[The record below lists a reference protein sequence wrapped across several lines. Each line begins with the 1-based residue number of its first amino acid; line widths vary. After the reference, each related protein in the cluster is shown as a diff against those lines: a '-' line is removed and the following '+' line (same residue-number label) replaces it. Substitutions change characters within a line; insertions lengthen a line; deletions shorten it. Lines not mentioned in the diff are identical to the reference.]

1 MLNRRAM
8 ETTTRLLLPDV
19 SAALRTDPSLVVEM
33 TEELHPADLADLCAA
48 LDDDL
53 ALLLIKALPVEEGA
67 RLLEAMAED
76 RRSPLI
82 EQLANADS
90 SRTVEMIEEMAPDD
104 AADVI
109 AELPQAT
116 QDALLDK
123 LEPEESR
130 DIRQLMSY
138 PEGTAGAIMTTNF
151 VTVAA
156 EMSILEA
163 IEKIRRQAEEMETIN
178 YAYAVDPNDSLLGVV
193 SLRDLVV
200 ARADKKIADIME
212 PNVIAVN
219 DDDEQ
224 QEVVRVSTKYGLM
237 AVPVVNKLRHMVGIV
252 TVDDVVGVV
261 EEEATED
268 IQKFG
273 GMEALDAPYL
283 TIGFISMV
291 KKRAGWLAALF
302 LGEMLTATAMAN
314 YEEQMKRAVVLAL
327 FVPLIISSGGNSG
340 SQASTLV
347 IRAMAL
353 GELKLSDW
361 WRVVRR
367 EVGAGA
373 MLGLVLGAIGFARII
388 AWQAITPTYGPHYMM
403 VAGTVFFSLIGVV
416 LFGTMTGSILP
427 LVLRRIGFDPASA
440 SAPFVATLVDVTG
453 LIIYFTV
460 ASVIMGGTLM

>member
-1 MLNRRAM
+1 M

-33 TEELHPADLADLCAA
+33 TQEMHPADLADLCAA

-53 ALLLIKALPVEEGA
+53 AILLIRALPVEEGA

-76 RRSPLI
+76 RRSPLM

-90 SRTVEMIEEMAPDD
+90 PKTVELVEEMAPDD
-104 AADVI
+104 AADLV
-109 AELPQAT
+109 AELPEAT
-116 QDALLDK
+116 QAALLDQ
-123 LEPEESR
+123 LEPSESR
-130 DIRQLMSY
+130 DIRQLMAY
-138 PEGTAGAIMTTNF
+138 PEGTAGSLMTTNF

-156 EMSILEA
+156 DTTILEA
-163 IEKIRRQAEEMETIN
+163 IEAIRRSAEEMETIN
-178 YAYAVDPNDSLLGVV
+178 YAYAVDPNSALLGVV
-193 SLRDLVV
+193 SLRDLVL
-200 ARADKKIADIME
+200 ARADKRIADIME
-212 PNVIAVN
+212 PNVIAVGDE
-219 DDDEQ
+219 DDQ
-224 QEVVRVSTKYGLM
+224 AEVARTATKYGLM

-252 TVDDVVGVV
+252 TVDDLVDVV

-283 TIGFISMV
+283 TIGFVTMV
-291 KKRAGWLAALF
+291 RKRAGWLAALF
-302 LGEMLTATAMAN
+302 LGEMLTATAMAS
-314 YEEQMKRAVVLAL
+314 YESQIQRAVVLAL

-353 GELKLSDW
+353 GELKLTDW
-361 WRVVRR
+361 FRVVRR
-367 EVGAGA
+367 ELAAGA
-373 MLGLVLGAIGFARII
+373 MLGAVLGVIGFIRIV
-388 AWQAITPTYGPHYMM
+388 AWQAIMPTYGKHYML
-403 VAGTVFFSLIGVV
+403 VAGTVLISLMGVV
-416 LFGTMTGSILP
+416 LFGTLAGSLLP
-427 LVLRRIGFDPASA
+427 FVLRRLGFDPASA

-460 ASVIMGGTLM
+460 ATVLMRGTLL

>member
-1 MLNRRAM
+1 M

-33 TEELHPADLADLCAA
+33 TEEMHPADLADLCAA

-53 ALLLIKALPVEEGA
+53 ALLLIKALPVEDGA

-76 RRSPLI
+76 RRSPLV
-82 EQLANADS
+82 EMLANADS
-90 SRTVEMIEEMAPDD
+90 SRTVELFEEMAPDD

-123 LEPEESR
+123 LEPGESR

-138 PEGTAGAIMTTNF
+138 PEGTAGSIMTTNF
-151 VTVAA
+151 VTVSA
-156 EMSILEA
+156 ETTILEA
-163 IEKIRRQAEEMETIN
+163 IEAIRRSAEEKETIN
-178 YAYAVDPNDSLLGVV
+178 YAYAVDPNQALLGVV
-193 SLRDLVV
+193 SLRDLVL
-200 ARADKKIADIME
+200 ARADKRIADIME

-224 QEVVRVSTKYGLM
+224 AEVVRVSTKYGLM
-237 AVPVVNKLRHMVGIV
+237 AVPVINKLRHMVGIV
-252 TVDDVVGVV
+252 TVDDVVEVV

-283 TIGFISMV
+283 TIGFASMV

-302 LGEMLTATAMAN
+302 LGEMLTATAMAT
-314 YEEQMKRAVVLAL
+314 YETQIQRAVVLAL

-353 GELKLSDW
+353 GEIKLTDW
-361 WRVVRR
+361 WIVMRR
-367 EVGAGA
+367 ELAAGA
-373 MLGLVLGAIGFARII
+373 MLGLVLGTIGFLRIV
-388 AWQAITPTYGPHYMM
+388 AWQAITPTYGVHYLL

-416 LFGTMTGSILP
+416 LFGTMAGSLLP
-427 LVLRRIGFDPASA
+427 FLLRRLGFDPASA

-453 LIIYFTV
+453 LIIYFSV
-460 ASVIMGGTLM
+460 ATALMRGTLL